1 MKIQLQKR
9 TLILFFSILLVAC
22 VMGAIY
28 FYSKSKSE
36 EYTIYQLPMT
46 DPDGGCCY
54 AIEQPNGK
62 LIMIDSGYQSD
73 AASIRSFIE
82 EHGGIVEAWFVTHPH
97 FDHAGGVIQILKE
110 EAQAVLDARQSNLI
124 IQKVY
129 YAPFTQ
135 EFFATGAQGK
145 DLEVLNTAI
154 LLNEFEECM
163 SYEEWKTDDQKIE
176 YYPVGLGEEIQFGE
190 QEKVVVTCMNS
201 FNEAIY
207 DVNANSLVLHINI
220 DGVSFLVTGDITD
233 QSVTNMKE
241 YWQNSKLWNVD
252 MIQIPHHG
260 YLAGISSDELY
271 QLTTPSFAFLDCSA
285 NEYNTDAVGI
295 RQHLK
300 WLELLEIPIKKRFEG
315 INQVQI
321 KTGWLKSTYEIVN

>member
-1 MKIQLQKR
+1 MKTKLKKR
-9 TLILFFSILLVAC
+9 TLTLLFFILIVVCTIGVL
-22 VMGAIY
+22 Y
-28 FYSKSKSE
+28 FYSRTQSE
-36 EYTIYQLPMT
+36 VYTFYQLPMT

-82 EHGGIVEAWFVTHPH
+82 EHGGVVEAWFVTHPH

-110 EAQAVLDARQSNLI
+110 EAQAVLDSKQSNLSI
-124 IQKVY
+124 KKVY

-135 EFFATGAQGK
+135 DFFETEAQGK
-145 DLEVLNTAI
+145 DLEVLNTAV
-154 LLNEFEECM
+154 LLSEFEECL
-163 SYEEWKTDDQKIE
+163 SYEEWKTDEQKIK
-176 YYPVGLGEEIQFGE
+176 YYPVGLGEEIRFGE
-190 QEKVVVTCMNS
+190 REKIIITCMNS
-201 FNEAIY
+201 FNEAVY
-207 DVNANSLVLHINI
+207 DVNANSLVLHVEI

-241 YWQNSKLWNVD
+241 YWQDSDLWNVD
-252 MIQIPHHG
+252 IIQIPHHG

-271 QLTTPSFAFLDCSA
+271 RLTTPSLAFLDCST

-300 WLELLEIPIKKRFEG
+300 WLEELEIPMLKRFEG

-321 KTGWLKSTYEIVN
+321 KNSGRYEIYRPY